1 MDKSQSMMLSFLPSL
16 VDKQKNEL
24 KKYIKKIRA
33 MQDFENLDI
42 CILGHLNP
50 NFFINRNYSLIKAPM
65 KITDT
70 IKNYLLS
77 ISNKNLGGGEAR
89 ESIYIYLDNIIAKK
103 IKAESFKLDESSL
116 KEICTFLMIALYHE
130 KRHVDQKEFKDENFT
145 SIMSQMECLFFNT
158 TAGKK
163 HYKSFHD
170 DWYIELDAN
179 LYGAT
184 KVLDYY
190 QRKHD
195 EDHIDVD
202 YASYYAKVD
211 GYRRMTYDFD
221 YFFSNYNKLRKN
233 PFYRVQEVRKDLIR
247 SFKGLSPLT
256 WRKYYIVRM
265 S

>member
-89 ESIYIYLDNIIAKK
+89 DNI
-103 IKAESFKLDESSL
+103 
-116 KEICTFLMIALYHE
+116 
-130 KRHVDQKEFKDENFT
+130 
-145 SIMSQMECLFFNT
+145 
-158 TAGKK
+158 
-163 HYKSFHD
+163 
-170 DWYIELDAN
+170 
-179 LYGAT
+179 
-184 KVLDYY
+184 
-190 QRKHD
+190 
-195 EDHIDVD
+195 
-202 YASYYAKVD
+202 
-211 GYRRMTYDFD
+211 
-221 YFFSNYNKLRKN
+221 
-233 PFYRVQEVRKDLIR
+233 
-247 SFKGLSPLT
+247 
-256 WRKYYIVRM
+256 
-265 S
+265 